1 MRPGETGRDRDV
13 AYFQIDFKYLR
24 NIFEIMFKKYRGRKS
39 WGRIDFTP
47 GGLKLAKYLFENQV
61 QAFSLH
67 AAYGSRSFTYAA
79 PQIWNSLPIDLK
91 MSPSIENFR
100 VGLKTHLF
108 KLAYPD

>member
-1 MRPGETGRDRDV
+1 MHTVRPGETGRDRDA

-61 QAFSLH
+61 QAFSLITK
-67 AAYGSRSFTYAA
+67 AFPPPLR
-79 PQIWNSLPIDLK
+79 
-91 MSPSIENFR
+91 
-100 VGLKTHLF
+100 GLAKCPMLVS
-108 KLAYPD
+108 